1 MRWLQTK
8 KDDRSGRE
16 PVPHVAIESVETS
29 RPEGREG
36 RLFDL
41 VILSLFLHSAG
52 SSSEMMSAFL
62 EKAPSVTESMFVYPL
77 VLDKKRDV
85 LTASPLEGI
94 VEPLLERAMDAL
106 QEDLTVMELD
116 LPVNHFRRLVIEGGE
131 VVIRDSLVEF
141 WDGVI
146 APEVVRAAEEKLGIK
161 RVALVPM
168 LVEGEPYGVV
178 TFGFDHNKIDAS
190 IVELLVGHFTL
201 AMRDIATLEDTAR
214 FNDIDPVTWVHNRR
228 FLGEAIEQ
236 ELIRCGRYAK
246 TLSAH
251 RDRPGRLRAVQRVV
265 RAVDGRPPAAKR
277 GREPGGGGIAAGT
290 GGAAGQRRVRGAL
303 ARDEP
308 GRGGVGDDAAAR
320 EPVAGL
326 RVRRRRLAR
335 AAQGI
340 RRDRLLPGGRNIG
353 QGPPRQ
359 RRKGPGQREGGARRA
374 GARQRATRR
383 EPACARERR
392 APSRARRYDLI
403 SNRLSRS

>member
-16 PVPHVAIESVETS
+16 PVGHVAIESVETS

-62 EKAPSVTESMFVYPL
+62 EKAPTVTESLFVYPL

-85 LTASPLEGI
+85 LTAAPLEGI

-161 RVALVPM
+161 KVALVPM

-228 FLGEAIEQ
+228 FLSEAIEQ

-246 TLSAH
+246 TLSVIVVDLDDFGQFNASYGQSMG
-251 RDRPGRLRAVQRVV
+251 DRLLRSAAVSLAEAVSPPELVARLGNDEFAVLLPETNRAAAVSVTTRLLASLSQVSVFGDDGSPEPLKASVAIVCFPEDGTSSKDLLDSAEKDLAGAKAERAEQV
-265 RAVDGRPPAAKR
+265 RST
-277 GREPGGGGIAAGT
+277 ES
-290 GGAAGQRRVRGAL
+290 RGAN
-303 ARDEP
+303 P
-308 GRGGVGDDAAAR
+308 
-320 EPVAGL
+320 
-326 RVRRRRLAR
+326 LAR
-335 AAQGI
+335 ASGERI
-340 RRDRLLPGGRNIG
+340 RG
-353 QGPPRQ
+353 
-359 RRKGPGQREGGARRA
+359 
-374 GARQRATRR
+374 
-383 EPACARERR
+383 
-392 APSRARRYDLI
+392 
-403 SNRLSRS
+403 